1 MLEWVLL
8 QKPKEA
14 SENQTNVPG
23 ALVLAVSPDGAAWL
37 QYDDPSNEVRYRWRG
52 RTADPLALD
61 YVASFETLIEG
72 APTPAEDQ
80 GDFLSLV
87 IDGQT
92 KVVGR
97 DVRGPK
103 VPGRGAIHPLIPVL
117 SGGMLLP
124 DVHATLPRYV
134 ECDSEEALLPG
145 GFDPEPLSPADVIE
159 ITHEIAPSETAT
171 VRVTSAGVFVVLIES
186 FPGFGSRERLEPI
199 GDAAVKKVLDEQLH
213 ATGAPLFCP
222 PAQRVYAEGAS
233 PMRLVVKRGPRS
245 MVLDIDKFRARDMP
259 RWSRLIR
266 TLEDL
271 TESPSRRMG

>member
-1 MLEWVLL
+1 VLEWVLL
-8 QKPKEA
+8 QKPREA
-14 SENQTNVPG
+14 PGNQTNVPG
-23 ALVLAVSPDGAAWL
+23 ALVLAVSPEGAAWL
-37 QYDDPSNEVRYRWRG
+37 QYDDPATDVRYRWRG

-61 YVASFETLIEG
+61 YVASFETLLEG
-72 APTPAEDQ
+72 RPAPEEDQ

-87 IDGQT
+87 LGGKT
-92 KVVGR
+92 VVVGR
-97 DVRGPK
+97 EVRGPK

-134 ECDSEEALLPG
+134 ECDSEEALLPE
-145 GFDPEPLSPADVIE
+145 GFPADSLAPCDVIE

-171 VRVTSAGVFVVLIES
+171 VRVTDAGVFVVLIES
-186 FPGFGSRERLEPI
+186 FPGFGTRERLEPI
-199 GDAAVKKVLDEQLH
+199 ADASVKRVLDEQLR

-222 PAQRVYAEGAS
+222 PAQRIFAPGAS
-233 PMRLVVKRGPRS
+233 PMRLVAQRGSRS

-259 RWSRLIR
+259 RWSTLIR

-271 TESPSRRMG
+271 TESPSRRL